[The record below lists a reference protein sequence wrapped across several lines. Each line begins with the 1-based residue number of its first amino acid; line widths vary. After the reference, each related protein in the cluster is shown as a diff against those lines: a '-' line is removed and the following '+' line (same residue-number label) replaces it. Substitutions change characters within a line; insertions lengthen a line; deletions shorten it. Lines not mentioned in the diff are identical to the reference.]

1 LLFPSYPISAFQNE
15 VRPNKARLRPAPYKL
30 KPFSWDPKTS
40 VGRGPATRVVV
51 YGFDPLTVTE
61 SKIRAMLSQF
71 GHVSETKN
79 MTDPSTGSF
88 LGVCSVE
95 FRDKPASRDGRMI
108 KAVDAAR
115 EAEKEGSG
123 QRIDQWQ
130 VKIERDSEGLRS
142 RKYAQRII
150 NHRKADMD
158 REFRPAPR
166 PTPNVPEPPPTTAPA
181 PAATTVPAAPPPN
194 APKGPSVKP
203 PPQGPRTILAPRP
216 AAHSLVEQQPILAS
230 LKRKPYI
237 FIAHCYVP
245 VLGTTIKHLQNRMK
259 MYDWREVR
267 CDRTGYY
274 IVFEDSKRGE
284 DETQRCFK
292 ETHMEPLFTYT
303 MNMECQKYGNPN
315 YERSPSPARIAE
327 RDERRKTRMEDE
339 LDFETEKK
347 ERAENLDP
355 SKAALER
362 LLVELRDIIMADIK
376 VKFAAPALF
385 EYLSPDR
392 HAATRKKL
400 GIAEPVNTNVQRP
413 FSLNTIDDG
422 PSGHP
427 DYTGGY
433 RKSFGRFD
441 RNRQRHDVR
450 SAFSDERRR
459 RNAPR
464 LVQPLHK
471 RLQDFFD
478 SDESDDERRT
488 TFTKGSDGLDSRA
501 ISEAAKS
508 PARFDPDEDDKK
520 RRRGD
525 AGWGADSDDEGLD
538 SMARKTLGH
547 LLHKEPE
554 DMATAEL
561 EQILSALPRSSKL
574 RKRAMTEVKL
584 RRKALA
590 DDQLFFSEE
599 NERKASA
606 SVVDIKVEDT
616 ESAVATPEPE
626 VVAKTSKKKA
636 AKPKKRTKKQLQE
649 QEAAERAEAEAKLD
663 KFIEQDEAEEPAPGT
678 VQDLVPEE
686 STPEVEWGVS
696 TTEPRRTV
704 QDDWRIVMD
713 LDGWQQFV
721 KDDEDLKFLRLSLQS
736 VAPLDLGD
744 ADLWAWNEKQFKA
757 LNRDGLYGI
766 AYDTVSIPGYY
777 VPNSTG
783 SARTEGYRKI
793 KESEKSMYLPHRI
806 KVQNLRKER
815 QAQAKK
821 NKTSTPEP
829 AGKAQKMS
837 SRTNRAEHRRL
848 QNDLLTS
855 KQAFGMD
862 TDAVRFN
869 QLKKRKK
876 FVRFDRS
883 SIHGWGLYAEEN
895 ISMGDMIIEYVG
907 EKVRQRVAD
916 MREVMYT
923 KQGIGS
929 SYLFR
934 IDDDM
939 VIDATKKGGI
949 ARFINHSCMPN
960 CTAKIIKVDG
970 TKRIVIYALRD
981 IVKGMVHWP
990 SRDALLTATD
1000 EELTYDYKFE
1010 REINSD
1016 DRIPCLCGTVACK
1029 GFLN

>member
-1 LLFPSYPISAFQNE
+1 
-15 VRPNKARLRPAPYKL
+15 
-30 KPFSWDPKTS
+30 
-40 VGRGPATRVVV
+40 
-51 YGFDPLTVTE
+51 
-61 SKIRAMLSQF
+61 
-71 GHVSETKN
+71 
-79 MTDPSTGSF
+79 
-88 LGVCSVE
+88 
-95 FRDKPASRDGRMI
+95 
-108 KAVDAAR
+108 
-115 EAEKEGSG
+115 
-123 QRIDQWQ
+123 
-130 VKIERDSEGLRS
+130 
-142 RKYAQRII
+142 
-150 NHRKADMD
+150 
-158 REFRPAPR
+158 
-166 PTPNVPEPPPTTAPA
+166 
-181 PAATTVPAAPPPN
+181 
-194 APKGPSVKP
+194 
-203 PPQGPRTILAPRP
+203 
-216 AAHSLVEQQPILAS
+216 
-230 LKRKPYI
+230 
-237 FIAHCYVP
+237 
-245 VLGTTIKHLQNRMK
+245 MK

-274 IVFEDSKRGE
+274 IVFENSKRGE

-303 MNMECQKYGNPN
+303 MNMECHKYGNPN

-327 RDERRKTRMEDE
+327 MDERKKTRLEDE
-339 LDFETEKK
+339 QDFEMEKK

-376 VKFAAPALF
+376 VKSAAPALF
-385 EYLSPDR
+385 EYLNPDR
-392 HAATRKKL
+392 HAATRKRL
-400 GIAEPVNTNVQRP
+400 GISDPVNTSVQRL
-413 FSLNTIDDG
+413 FSLNAVED
-422 PSGHP
+422 PSGP
-427 DYTGGY
+427 MDYTGGY
-433 RKSFGRFD
+433 RKSFGRFE
-441 RNRQRHDVR
+441 RNRQRLDGR

-459 RNAPR
+459 RPAQR

-508 PARFDPDEDDKK
+508 PARFEQDDDDKK
-520 RRRGD
+520 PRRGD
-525 AGWGADSDDEGLD
+525 AGWGADSDDEGVD
-538 SMARKTLGH
+538 ATVRKSLGH

-584 RRKALA
+584 RRKAMA

-599 NERKASA
+599 NERKLSA
-606 SVVDIKVEDT
+606 SVDDIKLEDT
-616 ESAVATPEPE
+616 ESAVATPEPD
-626 VVAKTSKKKA
+626 VAKPSKKKA

-649 QEAAERAEAEAKLD
+649 QEAAERAEAEATLD
-663 KFIEQDEAEEPAPGT
+663 KFIEQDETETEEPAPGA
-678 VQDLVPEE
+678 VQDAVLEE
-686 STPEVEWGVS
+686 LTPEVEWGVS
-696 TTEPRRTV
+696 ATEPRRTV
-704 QDDWRIVMD
+704 QDDWSIIMD

-721 KDDEDLKFLRLSLQS
+721 KDDEDLKFLRLALQS

-757 LNRDGLYGI
+757 LNRDGLYGV
-766 AYDTVSIPGYY
+766 AYDAVSIPGYY

-829 AGKAQKMS
+829 AGKGQKTSKMS

-981 IVKGMVHWP
+981 IVKGASIKVHVH
-990 SRDALLTATD
+990 
-1000 EELTYDYKFE
+1000 
-1010 REINSD
+1010 
-1016 DRIPCLCGTVACK
+1016 C
-1029 GFLN
+1029 